1 MSDEARPARP
11 GYWAVL
17 PAVIRYDDQIPPN
30 AKILYAE
37 ISSMVGAEGF
47 CWATDEYFAKVF
59 GFAPRTV
66 RELMAALKDAGY
78 IRVEEERGNHNV
90 LIRRRIYAGLNPLA
104 GTGPEAS
111 EPLAKIRQR
120 EAENAEPLAEKFLP
134 LAEKIQRQ
142 GGIPYLNNNPI
153 EQTCADTSAG
163 TCAAPQK
170 APRAKVLPERFEAFW
185 SFYRAIPGRDGRR
198 RNDHRQTALE
208 AWDKLAPDDALV
220 DRIGHALK
228 RQLETDEWSRGI
240 GIPMAATYLNQRRW
254 EDADDLPEPGQKKPG
269 RPIPTGKDVVWV

>member
-37 ISSMVGAEGF
+37 ISSMIGAEGY
-47 CWATDEYFAKVF
+47 CWATDDYFAKVF

-66 RELMAALKDAGY
+66 RELMAKLKDAGY
-78 IRVEEERGNHNV
+78 IRVEEERGQHGV
-90 LIRRRIYAGLNPLA
+90 LKWRHIYAGLNPLA
-104 GTGPEAS
+104 GAGPEAS
-111 EPLAKIRQR
+111 STLADFCQR
-120 EAENAEPLAEKFLP
+120 DAEKGVTLAENFRS
-134 LAEKIQRQ
+134 LAEKIQRDPP
-142 GGIPYLNNNPI
+142 IHIKKNNTI

-163 TCAAPQK
+163 TCAAPAK

-220 DRIGHALK
+220 DRIGKALV

-254 EDADDLPEPGQKKPG
+254 EDADELPEPGQKKPG